1 MSRIFIHDSGVRPF
15 SARYRAALI
24 GLFPFSA
31 AFAKFWR
38 ARLMRRRHFSP
49 GDNPVMKN
57 LLLASVTATC
67 LAGFSGSAFAGVFVD
82 AKDDI
87 FLAGMASVP
96 LFPLAQTQTAVPGN
110 GAGLSPLAVPVTGG
124 ATLHLTASGIASC
137 GIGCNPSGPAGNP
150 QFGTSAIAAYGNVGA
165 YTGSPGEGFQLL
177 GVFNSGAT
185 PWTPFIIGAGGTF
198 TVPLGATELYMG
210 MPDGF
215 SFQGP
220 PGTYN

>member
-1 MSRIFIHDSGVRPF
+1 
-15 SARYRAALI
+15 
-24 GLFPFSA
+24 
-31 AFAKFWR
+31 
-38 ARLMRRRHFSP
+38 
-49 GDNPVMKN
+49 MKN

-110 GAGLSPLAVPVTGG
+110 GAGLLPLAVPVTGG

-220 PGTYN
+220 PGTYNDNSGGFTVTGVNVPEPSTWALLGIALCSLAMVARQRVRAPVRPALSRAP